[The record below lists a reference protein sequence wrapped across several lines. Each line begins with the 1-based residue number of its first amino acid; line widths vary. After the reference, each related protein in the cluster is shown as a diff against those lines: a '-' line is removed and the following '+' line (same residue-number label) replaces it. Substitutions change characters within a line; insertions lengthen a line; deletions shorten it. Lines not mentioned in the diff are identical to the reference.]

1 MVKIVRRG
9 RKTTNNFLLNIDTRV
24 FVRSRVALV
33 ENRVQVN
40 VSRVKCVLKAC
51 YSCVM
56 SGANLEEYC

>member
-40 VSRVKCVLKAC
+40 VSRVKCELKAC
-51 YSCVM
+51 YSWVL
-56 SGANLEEYC
+56 SGENLEEYC